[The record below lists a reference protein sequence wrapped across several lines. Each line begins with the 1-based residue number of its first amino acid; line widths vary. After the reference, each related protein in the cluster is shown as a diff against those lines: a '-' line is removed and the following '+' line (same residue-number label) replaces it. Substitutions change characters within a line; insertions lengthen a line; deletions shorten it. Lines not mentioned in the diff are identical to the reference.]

1 VQSHLSEAHDAK
13 ELFFVNSYCPHYF
26 VMFKIFIAS
35 QFKKP
40 RGLFGI
46 FTSNMMIK
54 GNQKNYDRLILDL
67 NVQPYNKILE
77 IGFGPGIG
85 IRMITESCPTCTV
98 HGIDFS
104 KLMYQKASKYND
116 EFISAAR
123 VKLYRADFLKDSVLS
138 NDYDKIFC
146 LNVVYFW
153 NELKT
158 PFEKVWSLLKNGGSF
173 HIYMADKKF
182 LIDKKTPDSVFNK
195 YSIEQVVEALQ
206 SAGFQNVNYY
216 TEKGLHIKA
225 TKYLG

>member
-1 VQSHLSEAHDAK
+1 MLK
-13 ELFFVNSYCPHYF
+13 NFF
-26 VMFKIFIAS
+26 AS

-54 GNQKNYDRLILDL
+54 GNQKNYDRLIIDL

-85 IRMITESCPTCTV
+85 IRTIIEACPTCTV

-104 KLMYQKASKYND
+104 KLMYKKASKYN
-116 EFISAAR
+116 EQFIKAER
-123 VKLYRADFLKDSVLS
+123 VKLYCADFLKDPVLD

-158 PFEKVWSLLKNGGSF
+158 PFEKVWSLLKKTGSF

-182 LIDKKTPDSVFNK
+182 LIDKKAPDSIFNK

-206 SAGFQNVNYY
+206 SAGFENVDYY

-225 TKYLG
+225 TKYSG